1 MNRPSPLPSQPTW
14 RWLLATAFLIL
25 VAHECHELIHTGVGR
40 MICGAWGARD
50 FNVWSLAEGCES
62 WVPTLMGPLF
72 SWSLMW
78 IGVALLGASD
88 EGRRWMGLAFV
99 FAPNPLGR
107 LLPALLGGGDEGVVA
122 RHFLGSEGPWARIA
136 VIAVTFAIILPCLVA
151 AWKALPERRRPL
163 WFSLLFILGI
173 LVTGPL
179 FLALG
184 NGLLARGVLTE
195 TGMMGAPKL
204 VELFTLLSVV
214 GLVGTWRGMLPPVIL
229 LFAIG
234 IAFQLNTLL
243 PGPQFGNEGVQIV
256 GGAIALIGLTLMVYS
271 AGLFRRR
278 GTGVRPFTET
288 TLLVVE
294 GPYRFTRNP
303 MYLGMTLMLSGI
315 GLVLGALIPL
325 VTVPLFM
332 GIITSRYISKEERLL
347 AAQFGPSY
355 EAYRARVR
363 RWL

>member
-1 MNRPSPLPSQPTW
+1 MPSPMPLPSQPTW

-25 VAHECHELIHTGVGR
+25 VAHEGHELIHTGVGR
-40 MICGAWGARD
+40 VICGAWGSRD

-72 SWSLMW
+72 SWALMW
-78 IGVALLGASD
+78 IGVSFLRSD
-88 EGRRWMGLAFV
+88 NEVRRWTGLSFI

-122 RHFLGSEGPWARIA
+122 RHFLGNEGPWARLA
-136 VIAVTFAIILPCLVA
+136 VIAVSVTIILPCLVA

-163 WFSLLFILGI
+163 WFFLLFILGI

-179 FLALG
+179 FLVLG
-184 NGLLARGVLTE
+184 NRMLAQGIMTE
-195 TGMMGAPKL
+195 PGIMGAPQL

-214 GLVGTWRGMLPPVIL
+214 GLVATWTRMLPPVIL
-229 LFAIG
+229 LFAIT
-234 IAFQLNTLL
+234 IALELSALL
-243 PGPQFGNEGVQIV
+243 PGPRFGGGAMEVV
-256 GGAIALIGLTLMVYS
+256 GGAIALAGLALMVYS

-303 MYLGMTLMLSGI
+303 MYLGMTLMLTGI
-315 GLVLGALIPL
+315 GLVLGALVPL

-332 GIITSRYISKEERLL
+332 AIITTRYIAKEEQLL
-347 AAQFGPSY
+347 AAQFGSSY
-355 EAYRARVR
+355 QAYRARVR